1 MNELNL
7 KGKTAVIT
15 GGAGLIC
22 SEMARSLAFQ
32 GVKSAVSHARRGDLW
47 ALSVMASFVGMSIH
61 MWTISA
67 LAGTVTWFAYG
78 LVAALIV
85 LEHHFQETMQGQ
97 K

>member
-1 MNELNL
+1 MGFLAE
-7 KGKTAVIT
+7 T
-15 GGAGLIC
+15 GLIG
-22 SEMARSLAFQ
+22 SIPLLVLILMLAFQ